1 MKHNQLTNLGLS
13 FCLTA
18 GTISVAGA
26 QTPKPNVLYII
37 MDDMNDWANYLGGN
51 IQAKTPNLDRLAAR
65 GVSFTNAYTAVP
77 LCNPSRTAM
86 MTGMQ
91 PYKTGV
97 YNNMQP
103 ISNAPVAN
111 NSLMMPQH
119 FRNNGYVTLAAG
131 KVFHTKPSAD
141 VMGKMWDDMQ
151 QIDGG
156 YGPFP
161 RNSKLPPELQ
171 ERWQNIEE
179 WTGPESDFPDVRN
192 SQKVIDFIKE
202 KHDKPFFAV
211 MGFYRPH
218 TPWTAPK
225 RYFDR
230 YDINDIK
237 RPQTIPNDLDDIPA
251 YAIDRFIG
259 PRQREKQHSLSENGN
274 YWEQMIRAYLACVSF
289 ADDRVGMILDALDHS
304 KYADNTWIVLVG
316 DNGFHHGEKER
327 WGKSALWREACH
339 VPLIIVPPKK
349 DKRVTPGKCT
359 PPVCSMD
366 IYPTLIEACNLPPVE
381 NQLAGNSLMPLLT
394 NTSATWNKPCISTFL
409 PGNFVIHSGPW
420 NFIQYADG
428 SRELYNVS
436 KDEPEFIN
444 LAHLP
449 EYKLKTDSL
458 SSLLPKSWHKGV
470 QPSSGDE
477 ESMPDN
483 ASNNQRKKRVRKNK

>member
-131 KVFHTKPSAD
+131 KVFHTKPTPE

-161 RNSKLPPELQ
+161 KNSKLPPELQ
-171 ERWQNIEE
+171 ERWQNMEE
-179 WTGPESDFPDVRN
+179 WIGPDTDFPDVRN
-192 SQKVIDFIKE
+192 SQKVIDFIGE
-202 KHDKPFFAV
+202 KHNNPFFVA

-230 YDINDIK
+230 YDINEIK
-237 RPQTIPNDLDDIPA
+237 RPETIPNDLNDIPA
-251 YAIDRFIG
+251 YAIDHFIG
-259 PRQREKQHSLSENGN
+259 SRQMEKQGSLSKNGN

-304 KYADNTWIVLVG
+304 PYADNTWIVLVG

-359 PPVCSMD
+359 PAVCSID

-381 NQLAGNSLMPLLT
+381 NQLAGNSLMPLLK

-428 SRELYNVS
+428 SRELYNV
-436 KDEPEFIN
+436 KNDENEFIN
-444 LAHLP
+444 LAKTP
-449 EYKLKTDSL
+449 EYKAITDSL
-458 SSLLPKSWHKGV
+458 SSFLPRSWNQGV
-470 QPSSGDE
+470 QQTTDAE
-477 ESMPDN
+477 ESLPN
-483 ASNNQRKKRVRKNK
+483 KAKINKKKNRIRKK

>member
-1 MKHNQLTNLGLS
+1 MKYNQLTHYGLS

-18 GTISVAGA
+18 GAISVTGA
-26 QTPKPNVLYII
+26 EKPKPNVLYII
-37 MDDMNDWANYLGGN
+37 MDDMNDWAHYMGGN
-51 IQAKTPNLDRLAAR
+51 FQAKTPNLDRLAAR
-65 GVSFTNAYTAVP
+65 GVRFTNAYTAVP

-91 PYKTGV
+91 PFTTGV

-103 ISNAPVAN
+103 IANAPVAN

-119 FRNNGYVTLAAG
+119 FRNNGYITMASG
-131 KVFHTKPSAD
+131 KIFHTKPSPE

-161 RNSKLPPELQ
+161 KNSKLPPELQ

-179 WTGPESDFPDVRN
+179 WTGPDTDFPDVRN
-192 SQKVIDFIKE
+192 SQKVIDFIGE
-202 KHDKPFFAV
+202 KHNNPFFVA

-230 YDINDIK
+230 YDINEIK
-237 RPQTIPNDLDDIPA
+237 RPETIPNDLDDIPA
-251 YAIDRFIG
+251 YAIDHFIG
-259 PRQREKQHSLSENGN
+259 PRQMEKQRSLSKNGN

-289 ADDRVGMILDALDHS
+289 ADDRIGMILDALDKS
-304 KYADNTWIVLVG
+304 PYADNTWIVLVG

-339 VPLIIVPPKK
+339 VPLIIVSPKG
-349 DKRVTPGKCT
+349 DRRVTTGKCT
-359 PPVCSMD
+359 STVSSID
-366 IYPTLIEACNLPPVE
+366 IYPTLIEACNLPSVN
-381 NQLAGNSLMPLLT
+381 NQLAGNSLMPLLK
-394 NTSATWNKPCISTFL
+394 NTDAKWEKPCLSTFL
-409 PGNFVIHSGPW
+409 PGNFVVHSGNW

-428 SRELYNVS
+428 SHELYNV
-436 KDEPEFIN
+436 KNDENEFIN
-444 LAHLP
+444 LAKIQ
-449 EYKLKTDSL
+449 EYKAIADSL
-458 SSLLPKSWHKGV
+458 SSFLPKTWNQGV
-470 QPSSGDE
+470 QQTTDAE
-477 ESMPDN
+477 ESFPN
-483 ASNNQRKKRVRKNK
+483 KTKINKKKNRIRTK